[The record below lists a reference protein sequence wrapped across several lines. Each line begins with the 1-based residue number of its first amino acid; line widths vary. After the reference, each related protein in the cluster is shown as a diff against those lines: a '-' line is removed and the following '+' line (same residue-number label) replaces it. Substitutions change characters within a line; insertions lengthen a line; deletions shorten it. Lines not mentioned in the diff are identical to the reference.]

1 MHELDHSAYDKMLKI
16 QTDIFYPFE
25 NCFFKNLALNN
36 LKKIG
41 EVGCGNAAF
50 LSRVAQH
57 FPQPHYF
64 GVDINPIM
72 VSFFKQQDPS
82 TNINISAG
90 TVDDLESNL
99 NLVILRLLAHQLT
112 ERKSFFTILKQKLL
126 HQGYLVIIDAND
138 EHFLVEPGL
147 PKTFERIKK
156 QREEFSKNHAVRNLK
171 KILPTE
177 LGNLGFK
184 MIYESDYCVSSLVS
198 DYKDPL
204 LKYLNIFNQMY
215 FSDEVDIFEE
225 IKNWGENPNSYM
237 QLGLFIQVYQLG

>member
-1 MHELDHSAYDKMLKI
+1 MHELDHNAYSEMLKI

-25 NCFFKNLALNN
+25 NCFLKNLALHTF
-36 LKKIG
+36 KKVG
-41 EVGCGNAAF
+41 EVGCGNGAF

-57 FPQPHYF
+57 FPQPLYY
-64 GVDINPIM
+64 GVDINPTM
-72 VSFFKQQDPS
+72 VNFFDKQGQLDNIHIS
-82 TNINISAG
+82 TG
-90 TVDDLESNL
+90 EVRDLEHNL
-99 NLVILRLLAHQLT
+99 DLIILRLIAHQLT
-112 ERKSFFTILKQKLL
+112 ERKSFFTTLKQKLMP
-126 HQGYLVIIDAND
+126 QGYLVIMDAND

-171 KILPTE
+171 KILPAE
-177 LGNLGFK
+177 LGSLGFK

-198 DYKDPL
+198 GYKDPL

-225 IKNWGENPNSYM
+225 IKEWGENPNSYM
-237 QLGLFIQVYQLG
+237 QLGLFIQVYQLN